1 MGTNNQNDTKRK
13 GESSSTTDT
22 QQTKTILNQ
31 TPQTKTIPNQIQTA
45 TKTTSGT
52 GASPLFP
59 HFLTMSSRDK
69 GKKTSELSPILLR
82 KGIQGIAG
90 EVKSVKPMRSGVLL
104 IEVYRRQQ
112 AVNLMGTSSFAGLN
126 VEVKPHAS
134 LNSSKGVIRCP
145 ALKNDSEADILEYFQ
160 HVENIHVSEVRRI
173 RSRRNGQ
180 TINTNTFILT
190 FGVPQLPQTVT
201 IGYQRYGVSAY
212 IPNPL
217 RCRNCQKYGHH
228 EDRCGR
234 NTVCEHCGREGHT
247 DNAQCNIVGKRCINC
262 QGNHAASS
270 RDCPAW
276 KKEREVLR
284 VKYTENIS
292 FPEARRIV
300 ESKDSTNPTFAHNC

>member
-1 MGTNNQNDTKRK
+1 
-13 GESSSTTDT
+13 
-22 QQTKTILNQ
+22 
-31 TPQTKTIPNQIQTA
+31 
-45 TKTTSGT
+45 
-52 GASPLFP
+52 
-59 HFLTMSSRDK
+59 MSSRDK

-104 IEVYRRQQ
+104 VEVYRRQQ

-126 VEVKPHAS
+126 VE
-134 LNSSKGVIRCP
+134 
-145 ALKNDSEADILEYFQ
+145 NDSEADILEYFQ

-190 FGVPQLPQTVT
+190 FGGPQLPQTVT

-247 DNAQCNIVGKRCINC
+247 DNDQCNIVGKRCINC

-300 ESKDSTNPTFAHNC
+300 ESKDSTNPTFATIVKKSSAGTVSVKDATIQAFEDQSA